1 MDGKNNSEGPFHGK
15 ARYHP
20 ALTLHHTINYKALW
34 LNSGRL
40 GETLVHLSY
49 SLYPVIAMG
58 PQHREATA
66 LDSLTGCI
74 FELAPIVYL
83 KSREDDRLQR
93 QQSQGALGRRRRVE
107 TAEGLVMCRHV
118 TAHQSLR
125 DGAFAISRFIPK
137 THYHKW

>member
-1 MDGKNNSEGPFHGK
+1 MQSHRTYNSEGPFHGK

-49 SLYPVIAMG
+49 SLYPVIAIG

-66 LDSLTGCI
+66 LDSLTGGI

-83 KSREDDRLQR
+83 KSREDDGLQR
-93 QQSQGALGRRRRVE
+93 DSRAKVRSADAEESPKALSCAD
-107 TAEGLVMCRHV
+107 T
-118 TAHQSLR
+118 
-125 DGAFAISRFIPK
+125 
-137 THYHKW
+137 